1 MTERGLTGNQL
12 KLIAIATM
20 TLDHLASVIWP
31 GYATHWWLL
40 CLHAL
45 GRVAAPVFWFLVAE
59 GYRYTRSRRRYAARL
74 LLFAA
79 AGHFAYNFAFGIPFV
94 PFRTSVFNQTSVL
107 WALFWG
113 VIALMINDSPRL
125 AQWQKTLLI
134 IGTTLA
140 AFCADWSSIAVL
152 AILQIHQNRGDF
164 RRQMAGMMASVAIY
178 AAVYAVL
185 IHPVYGLLQLFV
197 ALAIPLLARY
207 NGQRG
212 SWPGMKWFFYLY
224 YPLHLLLCGLVRLGL
239 HGDIGVMIGG

>member
-1 MTERGLTGNQL
+1 MAERGLTGNQL

-31 GYATHWWLL
+31 NYATHWWLL
-40 CLHAL
+40 CIHAL
-45 GRVAAPVFWFLVAE
+45 GRISAPVFWFLVAE

-152 AILQIHQNRGDF
+152 AILQIHQ
-164 RRQMAGMMASVAIY
+164 
-178 AAVYAVL
+178 
-185 IHPVYGLLQLFV
+185 VYGLLQLFV

-212 SWPGMKWFFYLY
+212 SWRGMKWFFYLY

>member
-1 MTERGLTGNQL
+1 MAERGLTGNQL
-12 KLIAIATM
+12 KLIAIVTM

-45 GRVAAPVFWFLVAE
+45 GRISAPVFWFLVAE

-125 AQWQKTLLI
+125 AQWQKTLLM

-140 AFCADWSSIAVL
+140 A
-152 AILQIHQNRGDF
+152 
-164 RRQMAGMMASVAIY
+164 
-178 AAVYAVL
+178 
-185 IHPVYGLLQLFV
+185 
-197 ALAIPLLARY
+197 
-207 NGQRG
+207 
-212 SWPGMKWFFYLY
+212 
-224 YPLHLLLCGLVRLGL
+224 
-239 HGDIGVMIGG
+239 